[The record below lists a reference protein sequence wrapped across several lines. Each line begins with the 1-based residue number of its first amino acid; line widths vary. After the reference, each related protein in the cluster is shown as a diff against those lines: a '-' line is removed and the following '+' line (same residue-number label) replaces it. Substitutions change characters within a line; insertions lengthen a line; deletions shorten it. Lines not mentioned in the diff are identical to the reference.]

1 MSTNTTHSV
10 SSSSDNS
17 EGKSSPRLAITTVAS
32 TSTTTA
38 VVPTTTT
45 NNNDYHGGASALA
58 NMIDRDLISMKED
71 MAKILK
77 YIDHMNVQINQACE
91 KFEDLKTRGG
101 SDTNELGQLK
111 MFVKKLKS

>member
-1 MSTNTTHSV
+1 MSTNTTPSV
-10 SSSSDNS
+10 SSSSEYS
-17 EGKSSPRLAITTVAS
+17 EGKSSPRLATTTVAS

-45 NNNDYHGGASALA
+45 NNNDYHSGASTLA

-71 MAKILK
+71 MAKIQK

-91 KFEDLKTRGG
+91 KFEDLKQEEGVILM
-101 SDTNELGQLK
+101 NLAN
-111 MFVKKLKS
+111 